1 MALNPI
7 AYTENVVRSFLR
19 YQLTAYPFAYPHL
32 HSQMRKLL
40 SLDETRRSPLLKGPY
55 VSLSRPFRQ
64 GAPIGSLV
72 AEGLLHPHLGERI
85 PQGITHLY
93 SHQERAIRAISA
105 GRTTLVSTGTG
116 SGKTECFLY
125 PVISRCLALRDEEAP
140 PGISAVIVYPM
151 NALAE
156 DQLMR
161 LRGVLAGT
169 GIPFGIYVG
178 KTPERE
184 SDVVGVRLRVGSS
197 RADYEARLA
206 RARREGSGETVYPG
220 EEVCSREVMRTPGRQ
235 PRVLLTNVKQ
245 LELLL
250 TRQQDIELFSGA
262 RLDFLVFDEAHTFT
276 GALGSETAC
285 LVRRL
290 RAFCGGYVDARV
302 EPDRTDPDRD
312 RPEPSEIRT
321 TCVATSATIVDRQ
334 NPQAAKHFA
343 SRFFGV
349 APEEVETVGE
359 DYEAEVWA
367 TPRSVPPPPAEDP
380 ADILE
385 RCVRAVEDEDGSGAA
400 VRAAWRSLRG
410 EDLGE
415 GDWPEAL
422 HTALSRN
429 ELVFRLNEELHSPR
443 ALDDLPGVLEQ
454 HVGRPVAEAEI
465 LAWLALGAAARRDG
479 RPLLRPVVHGFVR
492 GIGGAVVTFPEDASG
507 ARLWL
512 AAEDDV
518 RRDESGENHARFP
531 VMTCTTCGQHYYIAF
546 LEDFSFTGKLP
557 GGGQAGSDGHVW
569 PSMEETNGGKRVVMF
584 DRLIGASDDDGE
596 GAPHART
603 AALHFCRHCG
613 AAHPAGVSRCRSCG
627 AAGATVELYA
637 VRQSSKSSNPG
648 ALTSCLSC
656 GSAGHRRGGRY
667 REPARSVRAIT
678 VSDVHV
684 LTQDMVHHAERQR
697 LLVFCD
703 NRQDAAFQAGWMK
716 DHARRFRLRALMA
729 QGIRRSPCSI
739 GDLVAWLDDLL
750 EDDETLSRA
759 LIPEVWQVA
768 RREGAG
774 GRHGQERHKY
784 LRFQVLREVAL
795 SSRQALGLEPWGRMK
810 VEYEGLDA
818 AHPWVQERAHAL
830 GISADRLCDG
840 VASVLDYLRRK
851 RILHDPE
858 HEIFT
863 KYWMEGDR
871 EIQQGYLPS
880 FLAPNGTK
888 LRRDAT
894 EKPSLVT
901 QWLSAG
907 GDTTMRQIARKWD
920 VAAEAIEPFLESLFD
935 FLVDRELLVPVRLKG
950 AKGRPLPNVHGVYQV
965 NADRLRL
972 NPNRG
977 VQRCRSCRRTTIRD
991 VPHDRCPAWR
1001 CDGVLE
1007 WVPEDDD
1014 NYDLQ
1019 LLDGAYSMLRPEE
1032 HTAMVPQT
1040 ERERLE
1046 NLFKGASDAVNSLVC
1061 TPTLELGID
1070 IGQLDSVLMRN
1081 VPPLPANYWQR
1092 AGRAGRRHRMAVD
1105 VTYCRPVSH
1114 DRAYFAE
1121 PLKLLSGRID
1131 PPAFNLRNEAMVA
1144 KHVHATV
1151 ISGLHRYA
1159 RDGGRTEAE
1168 RDEIRDVLARC
1179 LPSRVSPYLFEGG
1192 EVRSAP
1198 FDLSALRDLVQ
1209 HNSQNLTADVQRVF
1223 QLGWPQSD
1231 ADVTAAAVLGAHVE
1245 SFADNLEAAVTR
1257 LHRRLRWAMEQ
1268 IRRLNVRRERQGT
1281 LDPVD
1286 EALFRRCDRLV
1297 KRLKGTAQRSRSQ
1310 AAGHDDFNTFNVLA
1324 AEGFLPGYGL
1334 EAGSVVGWAEIP
1346 FWRTGAMDF
1355 SLPRSPATA
1364 LREYVPGNLIYAN
1377 GHRFVAR
1384 RFHRDLAEE
1393 HAEMPYYEVSTEK
1406 QAVAP
1411 SRRGEGSMLGGQ
1423 VLRAMTVC
1431 DADLI
1436 HTSHISDE
1444 EDLRFQL
1451 GVAVY
1456 GLELGQHSGG
1466 QAFRWGGQSVLV
1478 RRGVRMRLV
1487 NVGASAA
1494 IGGSGEFGYP
1504 VCTVCGQSVSPLS
1517 SENQREQFHAAHAER
1532 CGRAPET
1539 LGFYAD
1545 VTADALSLPG
1555 CEDATT
1561 AYSVLEAMRFGAARV
1576 LDMHMDD
1583 LQILVIGHVGRDDV
1597 DAVLWDPMPG
1607 GSGLLDQLCERF
1619 AEIVSAALEVVE
1631 NCPAVCG
1638 SSCIDCLQTFRNAYY
1653 HRFLERAVAKER
1665 IEEWGRSLSVDHDI
1679 PPLQPAAT
1687 PSENAVPVNDA
1698 EVKLRHLLIAAGFG
1712 EGVRGEQIRL
1722 DRSLGTTTPD
1732 VIYRTED
1739 HDSDEGVC
1747 IYLDGLSAHLHGNPE
1762 TAERDREIRTWLRN
1776 RGYEVIEMAVNE
1788 LDDEEAMVRH
1798 FRRLASYL
1806 GMRDARNRVRDDRS
1820 WFRERA
1826 GMSAQPLR
1834 RLLRLVTP
1842 SETGR
1847 YVNCVPLV
1855 PLQAAAGAF
1864 GDPHA
1869 IPDESDWEWVELD
1882 TGRTLRPGMFVAQVV
1897 GKSME
1902 PRIPDGAYC
1911 LFASPVTGTRQGR
1924 SVLVQLRDAVDPD
1937 TGERFTVKRYRSEK
1951 TADEDGWR
1959 HVRIMLEP
1967 VNPEF
1972 APIELKTE
1980 DEGSVAVMAE
1990 LIEVI
1995 GSEPPA

>member
-1 MALNPI
+1 M
-7 AYTENVVRSFLR
+7 
-19 YQLTAYPFAYPHL
+19 
-32 HSQMRKLL
+32 
-40 SLDETRRSPLLKGPY
+40 DEG
-55 VSLSRPFRQ
+55 
-64 GAPIGSLV
+64 
-72 AEGLLHPHLGERI
+72 
-85 PQGITHLY
+85 
-93 SHQERAIRAISA
+93 
-105 GRTTLVSTGTG
+105 
-116 SGKTECFLY
+116 
-125 PVISRCLALRDEEAP
+125 
-140 PGISAVIVYPM
+140 
-151 NALAE
+151 
-156 DQLMR
+156 
-161 LRGVLAGT
+161 
-169 GIPFGIYVG
+169 
-178 KTPERE
+178 
-184 SDVVGVRLRVGSS
+184 
-197 RADYEARLA
+197 
-206 RARREGSGETVYPG
+206 
-220 EEVCSREVMRTPGRQ
+220 
-235 PRVLLTNVKQ
+235 
-245 LELLL
+245 
-250 TRQQDIELFSGA
+250 
-262 RLDFLVFDEAHTFT
+262 
-276 GALGSETAC
+276 
-285 LVRRL
+285 
-290 RAFCGGYVDARV
+290 
-302 EPDRTDPDRD
+302 
-312 RPEPSEIRT
+312 
-321 TCVATSATIVDRQ
+321 
-334 NPQAAKHFA
+334 
-343 SRFFGV
+343 
-349 APEEVETVGE
+349 
-359 DYEAEVWA
+359 
-367 TPRSVPPPPAEDP
+367 
-380 ADILE
+380 
-385 RCVRAVEDEDGSGAA
+385 
-400 VRAAWRSLRG
+400 
-410 EDLGE
+410 
-415 GDWPEAL
+415 
-422 HTALSRN
+422 
-429 ELVFRLNEELHSPR
+429 
-443 ALDDLPGVLEQ
+443 
-454 HVGRPVAEAEI
+454 
-465 LAWLALGAAARRDG
+465 
-479 RPLLRPVVHGFVR
+479 
-492 GIGGAVVTFPEDASG
+492 
-507 ARLWL
+507 
-512 AAEDDV
+512 
-518 RRDESGENHARFP
+518 
-531 VMTCTTCGQHYYIAF
+531 
-546 LEDFSFTGKLP
+546 
-557 GGGQAGSDGHVW
+557 
-569 PSMEETNGGKRVVMF
+569 
-584 DRLIGASDDDGE
+584 
-596 GAPHART
+596 
-603 AALHFCRHCG
+603 
-613 AAHPAGVSRCRSCG
+613 
-627 AAGATVELYA
+627 
-637 VRQSSKSSNPG
+637 
-648 ALTSCLSC
+648 
-656 GSAGHRRGGRY
+656 
-667 REPARSVRAIT
+667 
-678 VSDVHV
+678 
-684 LTQDMVHHAERQR
+684 
-697 LLVFCD
+697 
-703 NRQDAAFQAGWMK
+703 
-716 DHARRFRLRALMA
+716 
-729 QGIRRSPCSI
+729 
-739 GDLVAWLDDLL
+739 
-750 EDDETLSRA
+750 SRA

-768 RREGAG
+768 RREGVG

-795 SSRQALGLEPWGRMK
+795 SSRQSLGLEPWGRMK

-818 AHPWVQERAHAL
+818 ALPWIQESAHPL
-830 GISADRLCDG
+830 GISAARLRDG

-907 GDTTMRQIARKWD
+907 GDTTMRQIARKWG
-920 VAAEAIEPFLESLFD
+920 VAAEAIESFLERLFD
-935 FLVDRELLVPVRLKG
+935 FLVDRGLLVPVRLKG
-950 AKGRPLPNVHGVYQV
+950 ARGRPLPNVHGVYQV

-977 VQRCRSCRRTTIRD
+977 VQRCRSCRRTTIRE
-991 VPHDRCPAWR
+991 VPHDRCLAWR

-1046 NLFKGASDAVNSLVC
+1046 NLFKGASDAVNCLVC

-1114 DRAYFAE
+1114 DRAYFAD

-1151 ISGLHRYA
+1151 ITSLHRYA
-1159 RDGGRTEAE
+1159 RDRSRTEAE

-1179 LPSRVSPYLFEGG
+1179 LPSRVSPYLFEDG
-1192 EVRSAP
+1192 EVRGAP

-1209 HNSQNLTADVQRVF
+1209 CDSRDLSAGVQRVF
-1223 QLGWPQSD
+1223 RRGWPESD
-1231 ADVTAAAVLGAHVE
+1231 ADVTAAAVLRAHVE
-1245 SFADNLEAAVTR
+1245 SFADNLQAVVTR

-1281 LDPVD
+1281 LDPED

-1297 KRLKGTAQRSRSQ
+1297 KRLKGTTQRSRSH
-1310 AAGHDDFNTFNVLA
+1310 AEGHDDFNTFNVLA

-1334 EAGSVVGWAEIP
+1334 EIGSVVGWAEIP

-1355 SLPRSPATA
+1355 SLPRPPATA

-1384 RFHRDLAEE
+1384 RFHRDLGEE
-1393 HAEMPYYEVSTEK
+1393 HAEMPFYEVSTER

-1411 SRRGEGSMLGGQ
+1411 SRHGEGSMLGGH

-1466 QAFRWGGQSVLV
+1466 TAFRWGAQSVLM

-1517 SENQREQFHAAHAER
+1517 SERQQEDFRTVHTER

-1539 LGFYAD
+1539 VGFYAD
-1545 VTADALSLPG
+1545 VTANALSLPG
-1555 CEDATT
+1555 CENATT

-1583 LQILVIGHVGRDDV
+1583 LQILVIGHVEREDV

-1607 GSGLLDQLCERF
+1607 GSGLLDQLCERS
-1619 AEIVSAALEVVE
+1619 AEIVQAALEVVE

-1653 HRFLERAVAKER
+1653 HRFLERTVAKER

-1679 PPLQPAAT
+1679 PPLQPAAS
-1687 PSENAVPVNDA
+1687 PSVNAVPVNDA

-1712 EGVRGEQIRL
+1712 EGLRGEQIRL

-1747 IYLDGLSAHLHGNPE
+1747 IYLDGLSAHLHGNPD
-1762 TAERDREIRTWLRN
+1762 TAARDREIRTWLRN
-1776 RGYEVIEMAVNE
+1776 RGYEVIEIAANE

-1806 GMRDARNRVRDDRS
+1806 GMRDVRSRVRDDRS
-1820 WFRERA
+1820 WFHERA
-1826 GMSAQPLR
+1826 GTSTQPAR

-1842 SETGR
+1842 PETAR
-1847 YVNCVPLV
+1847 YVNCVPFV
-1855 PLQAAAGAF
+1855 PLQAAAGMF
-1864 GDPHA
+1864 GDPQTV
-1869 IPDESDWEWVELD
+1869 PDESEWEWVEID
-1882 TGRTLRPGMFVAQVV
+1882 TARSLRRGMFVAQVV

-1911 LFASPVTGTRQGR
+1911 LFSSPVTGTRQGR
-1924 SVLVQLRDAVDPD
+1924 TVLVQLRDAVDPD
-1937 TGERFTVKRYRSEK
+1937 TGERFTVKRYQSEK

-1959 HVRIMLEP
+1959 HVRILLEP

-1972 APIELKTE
+1972 TPIELKIE
-1980 DEGSVAVMAE
+1980 DEGSVAVVAE
-1990 LIEVI
+1990 LVEVI
-1995 GSEPPA
+1995 STESPA